1 MREYPP
7 DLQRDL
13 INRLRRIEGQVR
25 GVQRMIEEERDCRE
39 VLQQLMAVRS
49 AVHQTS
55 LRLVRHFAAECL
67 QDPHRAPDQV
77 VGDLM
82 DILVKMPY

>member
-7 DLQRDL
+7 DLQKDL

-25 GVQRMIEEERDCRE
+25 GVQRMIEEQRDCRE

-49 AVHQTS
+49 ATYQTS

-67 QDPHRAPDQV
+67 RDPQRTPDQV

-82 DILVKMPY
+82 DILIKMPY